1 MQFIQTEG
9 EQLPLVRLT
18 VPGQQYTTP
27 HKILGMCANSG
38 YQATF
43 LPPKWLI

>member
-1 MQFIQTEG
+1 MQFIQTES

-38 YQATF
+38 YQTKPLFF
-43 LPPKWLI
+43 LPSG